1 MRKIRGELL
10 LAAGAV
16 LVIGTIGAADMG
28 GIGAVQ
34 IVLQTLLGL
43 WLLVMG
49 LNNTLNRLCRS
60 YGRSER

>member
-10 LAAGAV
+10 MAAGV
-16 LVIGTIGAADMG
+16 LLAIGTIGAADMG

-34 IVLQTLLGL
+34 IVLQVLLGL
-43 WLLVMG
+43 WLLARG
-49 LNNTLNRLCRS
+49 LGNTLVRLCRS